1 MGTST
6 GADTGTSTSTGAGT
20 GAGTGVGTGTG
31 TAPDTATA
39 PVRVLDTSG
48 AAYRRA
54 FELFLAGT
62 DEKPLTHARLT
73 EVATALDR
81 RRVLLDVGA
90 GEGRTTA
97 HLAQYFARTVA
108 IEPSAAMRE
117 RLHAVCPDALVLP
130 DPIDTAEPPEP
141 ADLVHLSHVLYYV
154 PSEDWLRTVGRVLDW
169 AAPGGTLLVVLQ
181 NPESPCMRMAAHFTG
196 VRHDLRPLAE
206 QLAEQGPEHAVAL
219 ETLDLHYRTDRL
231 ADAVDVAEFMVNVA
245 DLAVLDRLP
254 DRDELTAYVERHFA
268 RPDGGYAIGHTQ
280 DMLTVRRAPR

>member
-6 GADTGTSTSTGAGT
+6 GAGTSTEKGAGR
-20 GAGTGVGTGTG
+20 ATG
-31 TAPDTATA
+31 TAPDAATA

-62 DEKPLTHARLT
+62 DEKPRTHARLT
-73 EVATALDR
+73 EVATGLDR

-97 HLAQYFARTVA
+97 HLAQYFERTVA
-108 IEPSAAMRE
+108 IEPSAVMRE
-117 RLHAVCPDALVLP
+117 RLRAVCPGALVLP
-130 DPIDTAEPPEP
+130 DPIDAAEPPEP

-154 PSEDWLRTVGRVLDW
+154 PPEDWLRTVGRVLDW

-181 NPESPCMRMAAHFTG
+181 NPESPCMRMAAHFAG
-196 VRHDLRPLAE
+196 VRYDLRPLAE

-219 ETLDLHYRTDRL
+219 ETLDLCYRTDRL
-231 ADAVDVAEFMVNVA
+231 AEAVDVAEFMVNVA
-245 DLAVLDRLP
+245 DLAALDRLP
-254 DRDELTAYVERHFA
+254 DRGELTAYVERHFA
-268 RPDGGYAIGHTQ
+268 RPDGGYTIGHTQ

>member
-1 MGTST
+1 MG
-6 GADTGTSTSTGAGT
+6 TGTSTSTG
-20 GAGTGVGTGTG
+20 
-31 TAPDTATA
+31 TATGGSG
-39 PVRVLDTSG
+39 PVRVLDVAG
-48 AAYRRA
+48 APYRRA

-62 DEKPLTHARLT
+62 DEKPRTHARLT
-73 EVATALDR
+73 EIAAGLDR

-97 HLAQYFARTVA
+97 HLAQYFERTVA
-108 IEPSAAMRE
+108 VEPSAAMRE
-117 RLHAVCPDALVLP
+117 KLRLACPGALVLP
-130 DPIDTAEPPEP
+130 EPIAAAEPPEP

-154 PSEDWLRTVGRVLDW
+154 PPGDWLRTVGRVLDW

-196 VRHDLRPLAE
+196 VRYDLRPLAE

-219 ETLDLHYRTDRL
+219 ETLDLRYRTDRL
-231 ADAVDVAEFMVNVA
+231 EEAVDVAEFMVNVA
-245 DLAVLDRLP
+245 ELAAMDPLP
-254 DRDELTAYVERHFA
+254 DRGELTAYVERHFT

>member
-90 GEGRTTA
+90 TRAAPPPTWRSTSR
-97 HLAQYFARTVA
+97 ARWRSSPARRCASGST
-108 IEPSAAMRE
+108 PSAPTPSS
-117 RLHAVCPDALVLP
+117 CPTRSTRP
-130 DPIDTAEPPEP
+130 NRPSRM
-141 ADLVHLSHVLYYV
+141 DLVHLSHVLYYV

>member
-1 MGTST
+1 MGT
-6 GADTGTSTSTGAGT
+6 TSTGAGT
-20 GAGTGVGTGTG
+20 SREAGEARAPGAGAPPHAATG
-31 TAPDTATA
+31 PL
-39 PVRVLDTSG
+39 RVLDTSG

-73 EVATALDR
+73 EVATGLDR

-97 HLAQYFARTVA
+97 HLAQYFERTVA
-108 IEPSAAMRE
+108 IEPSAVMRE
-117 RLHAVCPDALVLP
+117 RLRTVCPDALVLP
-130 DPIDTAEPPEP
+130 DRIDAAEPPGP

-154 PSEDWLRTVGRVLDW
+154 PPGDWLRTVGRVLDW
-169 AAPGGTLLVVLQ
+169 VAPGGTLLVVLQ
-181 NPESPCMRMAAHFTG
+181 NPESPCMRMAAHFAG
-196 VRHDLRPLAE
+196 VRYDLRPLAE
-206 QLAEQGPEHAVAL
+206 QLAEQGPEHTVAL

-231 ADAVDVAEFMVNVA
+231 AEAVDVAEFMVNVA

>member
-6 GADTGTSTSTGAGT
+6 GAGPGTSTEAGT
-20 GAGTGVGTGTG
+20 AEAAAGGTG
-31 TAPDTATA
+31 PL
-39 PVRVLDTSG
+39 RVLDTSG

-73 EVATALDR
+73 GIATGLDR

-97 HLAQYFARTVA
+97 HLARYFERTVA

-117 RLHAVCPDALVLP
+117 RLRAVCPDALVLP
-130 DPIDTAEPPEP
+130 DPIDVAEPPEP

-154 PSEDWLRTVGRVLDW
+154 PSQDWLRTVGRVLDW

-196 VRHDLRPLAE
+196 VRYDLRPLAE

-219 ETLDLHYRTDRL
+219 ETLDLCYRTDRL
-231 ADAVDVAEFMVNVA
+231 AEAVDVAEFMVNVA

-254 DRDELTAYVERHFA
+254 DRDELTAYVEGHFA

-280 DMLTVRRAPR
+280 DMLTVRRAAR